1 MEISKTKQNFI
12 DVARLLFAKKG
23 FENTTMN
30 DIAEEANKGRRTLY
44 LYFKNKNDILHSVIE
59 QEIQQLY
66 VKLHQVVIQNIKAD
80 EKLILFLFTR
90 LDAIRDVVKRNGH
103 LRADFF
109 RNIWLVENVR
119 KEFDQNEI
127 SFLYQILREG
137 VEDSIFSIADLSC
150 TAQIIHYSMKGLE
163 VPFIRGTLR
172 LNYNNEK
179 DVDIIRRIIF
189 KGIKIN

>member
-44 LYFKNKNDILHSVIE
+44 LYFKNKNDILNSVIE
-59 QEIQQLY
+59 QEIQHIY
-66 VKLHQVVIQNIKAD
+66 VKLHEVVLKNMKAD

-90 LDAIRDVVKRNGH
+90 LEAIRDVVKRNGH

-127 SFLYQILREG
+127 SFLYQILKEG
-137 VEDSIFSIADLSC
+137 VEQAIFSIADVQRTS
-150 TAQIIHYSMKGLE
+150 QILHYSMKGLE
-163 VPFIRGTLR
+163 VPSIRGTLR
-172 LNYNNEK
+172 LDYHNQK
-179 DVDIIRRIIF
+179 DTETISNILF
-189 KGIKIN
+189 KGLKIN